1 MQKYIERLQFIT
13 HDKQGL
19 THADQVQKA
28 CNAGAKWI
36 QYRCLTKGD
45 DELLGEINSIAEI
58 CDDWGATLIV
68 TDHFH
73 LAGKADIQGFHIE
86 DFKAD
91 FIALRKQ
98 LALEPAR
105 PETSFGPFK
114 LLHALP
120 WLILAAAMRV
130 IAFGGGAVAL
140 PAIIVAD
147 ISVLLAFFATARQS
161 IEAAGGQSSL
171 GTLTLGE
178 QFKLSF
184 SILWRIMLVMITAA
198 LSAAAIGYEASY
210 HLMAGL
216 DGMAFD
222 QFTHPGRFWS
232 AWIAALV
239 LLMIVRAER
248 DDGKVAL
255 FAAIGEFVRR
265 GLWLGAAVIVLGA
278 VNVALAYG

>member
-1 MQKYIERLQFIT
+1 MT
-13 HDKQGL
+13 
-19 THADQVQKA
+19 V
-28 CNAGAKWI
+28 
-36 QYRCLTKGD
+36 
-45 DELLGEINSIAEI
+45 
-58 CDDWGATLIV
+58 
-68 TDHFH
+68 
-73 LAGKADIQGFHIE
+73 
-86 DFKAD
+86 
-91 FIALRKQ
+91 ALRKQ

-140 PAIIVAD
+140 PAIIVSD

-171 GTLTLGE
+171 GTLTLGD

-184 SILWRIMLVMITAA
+184 SILWRIMLVTIAAA

-248 DDGKVAL
+248 DDGNVAL
-255 FAAIGEFVRR
+255 FAAIGEFARR
-265 GLWLGAAVIVLGA
+265 GLWLGAAVIVLGS
-278 VNVALAYG
+278 VNVALAYGQEAVRSAIWNFWQTSSATQFSKNLIYFVFIFSFAMLRLWITLTILTLGLRQSYVRAD

>member
-1 MQKYIERLQFIT
+1 MS
-13 HDKQGL
+13 
-19 THADQVQKA
+19 V
-28 CNAGAKWI
+28 
-36 QYRCLTKGD
+36 
-45 DELLGEINSIAEI
+45 
-58 CDDWGATLIV
+58 
-68 TDHFH
+68 
-73 LAGKADIQGFHIE
+73 
-86 DFKAD
+86 
-91 FIALRKQ
+91 ALRKQ
-98 LALEPAR
+98 LELKPAR
-105 PETSFGPFK
+105 HETSFGPFK

-147 ISVLLAFFATARQS
+147 ISVLLAFFATAQQS

-171 GTLTLGE
+171 GELTFGE
-178 QFKLSF
+178 QLSLSF
-184 SILWRIMLVMITAA
+184 SILWRIALVMIVAA
-198 LSAAAIGYEASY
+198 LGSAAAGYGAAL

-248 DDGKVAL
+248 DDGKIAI
-255 FAAIGEFVRR
+255 FPAIGEFARR
-265 GLWLGAAVIVLGA
+265 GLWLGAAVIVLGL
-278 VNVALAYG
+278 VNVALAYGQEAVRSAIWNFWQTSSATQFTKNLIYFCFIFSFAMLRLWITLTILTLGLKQSYVRAD

>member
-1 MQKYIERLQFIT
+1 MT
-13 HDKQGL
+13 
-19 THADQVQKA
+19 V
-28 CNAGAKWI
+28 
-36 QYRCLTKGD
+36 
-45 DELLGEINSIAEI
+45 
-58 CDDWGATLIV
+58 
-68 TDHFH
+68 
-73 LAGKADIQGFHIE
+73 
-86 DFKAD
+86 
-91 FIALRKQ
+91 ALRKQ
-98 LALEPAR
+98 LELKPAR
-105 PETSFGPFK
+105 HETSFGPFK

-140 PAIIVAD
+140 PAIIISSV
-147 ISVLLAFFATARQS
+147 SVLLAFFATAQQS

-171 GTLTLGE
+171 GTLTFGE

-184 SILWRIMLVMITAA
+184 SILWRITLVMIVAA
-198 LSAAAIGYEASY
+198 LSTAATGHEAFAP

-248 DDGKVAL
+248 DDGKIAL
-255 FAAIGEFVRR
+255 FAAIGELARR
-265 GLWLGAAVIVLGA
+265 GLWLGGAVIVLGIF
-278 VNVALAYG
+278 NIALAYGQEAVRSAIWNFWQTSSATQFTKNLIYFVFIFSFAMLRLWITLRVLTFGLKQSYVRES

>member
-1 MQKYIERLQFIT
+1 MT
-13 HDKQGL
+13 
-19 THADQVQKA
+19 V
-28 CNAGAKWI
+28 
-36 QYRCLTKGD
+36 
-45 DELLGEINSIAEI
+45 
-58 CDDWGATLIV
+58 
-68 TDHFH
+68 
-73 LAGKADIQGFHIE
+73 
-86 DFKAD
+86 
-91 FIALRKQ
+91 ALRKQ

-140 PAIIVAD
+140 PAIIVSD

-184 SILWRIMLVMITAA
+184 SILWRIMLVMIAAA

-255 FAAIGEFVRR
+255 FAAIGEFARH
-265 GLWLGAAVIVLGA
+265 GLWLGAAVIVLGS
-278 VNVALAYG
+278 VNVALAYGQEAVRSAIWNFWQTSSATQFSKNLIYFVFIFSFAMLRLWITLTILTLGLRQSYVRAD

>member
-1 MQKYIERLQFIT
+1 M
-13 HDKQGL
+13 
-19 THADQVQKA
+19 
-28 CNAGAKWI
+28 
-36 QYRCLTKGD
+36 
-45 DELLGEINSIAEI
+45 
-58 CDDWGATLIV
+58 
-68 TDHFH
+68 
-73 LAGKADIQGFHIE
+73 
-86 DFKAD
+86 
-91 FIALRKQ
+91 
-98 LALEPAR
+98 
-105 PETSFGPFK
+105 
-114 LLHALP
+114 
-120 WLILAAAMRV
+120 AAAMRV

-140 PAIIVAD
+140 PAIIVSD

-171 GTLTLGE
+171 GTLTLGD

-184 SILWRIMLVMITAA
+184 SILWRIMLVMIAAA

-255 FAAIGEFVRR
+255 FAAIGEFARR
-265 GLWLGAAVIVLGA
+265 GLWLGAAVVVLGS
-278 VNVALAYG
+278 VNVALAYGQETVRSAIWNFWQTSSATQFSKNLIYFVFIFSFAMLRLWITLTILTLGLRQSYVRAD

>member
-1 MQKYIERLQFIT
+1 MT
-13 HDKQGL
+13 
-19 THADQVQKA
+19 V
-28 CNAGAKWI
+28 
-36 QYRCLTKGD
+36 
-45 DELLGEINSIAEI
+45 
-58 CDDWGATLIV
+58 
-68 TDHFH
+68 
-73 LAGKADIQGFHIE
+73 
-86 DFKAD
+86 
-91 FIALRKQ
+91 ALRKQ
-98 LALEPAR
+98 LALERAR

-130 IAFGGGAVAL
+130 IAFGGGGVAL

-171 GTLTLGE
+171 GTLTMGE

-184 SILWRIMLVMITAA
+184 SILWRIMLVMIAAA
-198 LSAAAIGYEASY
+198 LGGATIGYGASY

-239 LLMIVRAER
+239 LLMILRAER
-248 DDGKVAL
+248 DDGRVAL
-255 FAAIGEFVRR
+255 FAAIGEFARR

-278 VNVALAYG
+278 VNVALAYGQEAVRIAIWNFWQTSSATQFTKNLIYFVFIFSFAMLRLWITLTILTLGLRQSYVRAD

>member
-1 MQKYIERLQFIT
+1 MT
-13 HDKQGL
+13 
-19 THADQVQKA
+19 V
-28 CNAGAKWI
+28 
-36 QYRCLTKGD
+36 
-45 DELLGEINSIAEI
+45 
-58 CDDWGATLIV
+58 
-68 TDHFH
+68 
-73 LAGKADIQGFHIE
+73 
-86 DFKAD
+86 
-91 FIALRKQ
+91 ALRKQ
-98 LALEPAR
+98 LALERAR

-130 IAFGGGAVAL
+130 IAFGGGGVAL

-171 GTLTLGE
+171 GTLSFGE

-184 SILWRIMLVMITAA
+184 SILWRIMLVMI
-198 LSAAAIGYEASY
+198 AAAIGGAAIGYGASY

-239 LLMIVRAER
+239 LLMILRAEH

-255 FAAIGEFVRR
+255 FAAIGEFARR

-278 VNVALAYG
+278 VNVALAYGQEAVRIAIWNFWQTSSATQFTKNLIYFVFIFSFAMLRLWITLTILTLGVRQSYVRTD

>member
-1 MQKYIERLQFIT
+1 MT
-13 HDKQGL
+13 
-19 THADQVQKA
+19 V
-28 CNAGAKWI
+28 
-36 QYRCLTKGD
+36 
-45 DELLGEINSIAEI
+45 
-58 CDDWGATLIV
+58 
-68 TDHFH
+68 
-73 LAGKADIQGFHIE
+73 
-86 DFKAD
+86 
-91 FIALRKQ
+91 ALRKQ
-98 LALEPAR
+98 LALERAR

-130 IAFGGGAVAL
+130 IAFGGGGVAL

-184 SILWRIMLVMITAA
+184 SILWRIMLVMIAAA
-198 LSAAAIGYEASY
+198 LSGAAIGYEASY

-239 LLMIVRAER
+239 LLMILRAER
-248 DDGKVAL
+248 DDGRVAL
-255 FAAIGEFVRR
+255 FAAIGEFARR

-278 VNVALAYG
+278 VNVALAYGQEAVRIAIWNFWQTSSATQFTKNLIYFVFIFSFAMLRLWITLTILTLGLRQSYVRTD

>member
-1 MQKYIERLQFIT
+1 M
-13 HDKQGL
+13 
-19 THADQVQKA
+19 
-28 CNAGAKWI
+28 
-36 QYRCLTKGD
+36 
-45 DELLGEINSIAEI
+45 
-58 CDDWGATLIV
+58 
-68 TDHFH
+68 
-73 LAGKADIQGFHIE
+73 
-86 DFKAD
+86 
-91 FIALRKQ
+91 
-98 LALEPAR
+98 
-105 PETSFGPFK
+105 
-114 LLHALP
+114 
-120 WLILAAAMRV
+120 AAAMRV
-130 IAFGGGAVAL
+130 IAFGGGGVAL

-184 SILWRIMLVMITAA
+184 SILWRIMLVMIAAA
-198 LSAAAIGYEASY
+198 LSGAAIGYEASY

-239 LLMIVRAER
+239 LLMILRAER
-248 DDGKVAL
+248 DDGRVAL
-255 FAAIGEFVRR
+255 FAAIGEFARR

-278 VNVALAYG
+278 VNVALAYGQEAVRIAIWNFWQTSSATQFTKNLIYFVFIFSFAMLRLWITLTILTLGLRQSYVRTD